1 MKGANNILLFIFT
14 RIIHRCGEFVAI
26 LMSIKPKYS
35 RLIFSGVKKY
45 ELRKTPIKARGNE
58 VVVVYESTPTKAV
71 VGYFETKKI
80 VKNSPEAIWT
90 TLKSDIGVSEKE
102 FFEYFYQKRWGYAL
116 KIDNPKLFD
125 RKISLQELR
134 EVYGHWNP
142 PQNFQY
148 LKEGLENKLF
158 LKIA

>member
-1 MKGANNILLFIFT
+1 M
-14 RIIHRCGEFVAI
+14 AI

-58 VVVVYESTPTKAV
+58 VVIVYESTPTKAV
-71 VGYFETKKI
+71 VGTFKTREI
-80 VKNSPEAIWT
+80 MKNSPEEIWT
-90 TLKSDIGVSEKE
+90 LLKSDVGISEKE
-102 FFEYFYQKRWGYAL
+102 FFEYFYQKRWGYAI

-134 EVYGHWNP
+134 ALYGHWNP

-148 LKEGLENKLF
+148 LKESLENKLL
-158 LKIA
+158 LKMAKY